1 MLPNASTGLGEALGL
16 KRCMAFGIKKQPE
29 VKPAPKAAAG
39 AAGGEAG
46 EREPAAA
53 AAETG
58 TETAAAAAVAGTELT
73 PERAKIAKIL
83 SSFSAAVL
91 QLPRGAL

>member
-1 MLPNASTGLGEALGL
+1 
-16 KRCMAFGIKKQPE
+16 MAFGVKKQPE
-29 VKPAPKAAAG
+29 VTPAPKAAAG
-39 AAGGEAG
+39 AVGGEAG

-58 TETAAAAAVAGTELT
+58 TETAAAMAGTELT

-83 SSFSAAVL
+83 GSFSAAVL